1 MKMKKFAAYL
11 LALVMLA
18 AALPMQFAAA
28 EEASPETNAEL
39 SRRAARKARF

>member
-28 EEASPETNAEL
+28 N
-39 SRRAARKARF
+39 KC